1 MTPWPIQY
9 EEPQFFE
16 LQTIGHRNERSMNAL
31 GRKAA
36 DFLIRATRLN
46 GGVIPDPLQIRIHRL
61 AAHHARKAAKHK

>member
-9 EEPQFFE
+9 EKPQFFE
-16 LQTIGHRNERSMNAL
+16 LQTIGHQNERSMNAL

-46 GGVIPDPLQIRIHRL
+46 GGIIPDPLQIRIQRL
-61 AAHHARKAAKHK
+61 AARHAKKAMKRK